1 MERGPGPARY
11 ALPTL
16 TGGVGHDTTKKYYPV
31 YSIGKRLGTSFFR
44 RDFGP
49 GPSHAIDPAITH
61 RGHDGTPHYS
71 LSSRHKELTPFN
83 TPGPGTYA
91 PETSPSCFQGEKQLP
106 AYTMS
111 ARTRYRKK
119 DANPSPGSYTLPA
132 MIGPRIPNRIS
143 SACYS
148 MPGRISIGSFDT
160 DYARTPGP
168 ARYGAQPPDVSQKKA
183 PIYSMLARNYMPGDS
198 TKKPGPGSHSPEKF
212 ASHKRKSPSFS
223 LGTRHSDFLC
233 PLIVDVAD

>member
-1 MERGPGPARY
+1 MPPPHCQ
-11 ALPTL
+11 ALIMCHFA
-16 TGGVGHDTTKKYYPV
+16 V
-31 YSIGKRLGTSFFR
+31 FR

-111 ARTRYRKK
+111 ARTRYRKSK
-119 DANPSPGSYTLPA
+119 WPLLQLPCTVKFLLYLLTCRRCQSF
-132 MIGPRIPNRIS
+132 PRLLHPTSHDRSTYPQSNLF
-143 SACYS
+143 CLLLH
-148 MPGRISIGSFDT
+148 
-160 DYARTPGP
+160 ARTYLN
-168 ARYGAQPPDVSQKKA
+168 R
-183 PIYSMLARNYMPGDS
+183 
-198 TKKPGPGSHSPEKF
+198 EF
-212 ASHKRKSPSFS
+212 
-223 LGTRHSDFLC
+223 
-233 PLIVDVAD
+233 